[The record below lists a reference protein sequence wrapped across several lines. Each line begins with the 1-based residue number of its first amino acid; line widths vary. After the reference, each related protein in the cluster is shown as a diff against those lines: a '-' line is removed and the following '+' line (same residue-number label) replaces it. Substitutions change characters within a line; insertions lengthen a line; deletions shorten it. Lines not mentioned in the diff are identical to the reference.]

1 MSAQLPLFPSSTSSA
16 VDSPAKTSA
25 PPDVGGGSTENAP
38 ASGASSPASSTKR
51 ARASSRSKI
60 ARCFQGGG
68 SIASSAIL
76 PRWGTW
82 ERGEWSPLQRP
93 ERATSAI
100 DSSSLLPTP
109 SASPY
114 GTNKGGAAGRAGPE
128 RPSLDERASR
138 GMLPTPTCNESTY
151 QRDRNGNVYPSLLGL
166 AKLGALPTPTA
177 HLSKEGGFP
186 AEGTLHTPT
195 LTWTGLSTLGLL
207 PTPTAT
213 LADKGGRLTPRK
225 SREGGTLIE
234 ALSARGAVGSLH
246 PQFVEWMMGLPAGW
260 TDLDGDDQPAIVI
273 D

>member
-16 VDSPAKTSA
+16 AASPARTSA
-25 PPDVGGGSTENAP
+25 PPEKAEASTESVQ
-38 ASGASSPASSTKR
+38 ASGESSRASLKKRRRASSP
-51 ARASSRSKI
+51 SKI
-60 ARCFQGGG
+60 ARCFRDGG

-82 ERGEWSPLQRP
+82 ERGEWLPLQTP
-93 ERATSAI
+93 DRATSGI

-114 GTNKGGAAGRAGPE
+114 GTNKGGAAGRVGPD
-128 RPSLDERASR
+128 RASLDTLARR
-138 GMLPTPTCNESTY
+138 GRLPTPTCNESTY
-151 QRDRNGNVYPSLLGL
+151 QRDRNSNVYPSLLGL

-177 HLSKEGGFP
+177 S
-186 AEGTLHTPT
+186 
-195 LTWTGLSTLGLL
+195 
-207 PTPTAT
+207 

-246 PQFVEWMMGLPAGW
+246 PQFVEWMMGLPPGW